1 MSIAHISAWKTSTV
15 ILGATWVTVV
25 MLDPTV
31 QVAIIGAIPA
41 LVSSFIW
48 GWVNHRKISTVEVNT
63 NDKLTKLL
71 EQRDAAM
78 TRADFAE
85 GRQEGAASER
95 DKTP

>member
-1 MSIAHISAWKTSTV
+1 MTITHISAWKAVTWM
-15 ILGATWVTVV
+15 LGLAWAAVV
-25 MLDPTV
+25 VLDPTV

-48 GWVNHRKISTVEVNT
+48 GWVNHRKISVVEVNT

-71 EQRDAAM
+71 EQRNAAT

-85 GRQEGAASER
+85 GRQEGADSER
-95 DKTP
+95 AKTP